1 MKTQKTRKI
10 LLALLSFVL
19 LLSLICLSPVL
30 QTNKT
35 SNAIAENIP
44 SISLDKV
51 DSPISGRTSW
61 TQAGRPLGF
70 VLYLNDVSFAVNQVH
85 LQREMTA
92 DSVAKITFT
101 RGEKTETP
109 VLICASIDG
118 GYGSKSFF
126 AFFFGGELADQSINE
141 YQNGDKA
148 IIEEGC
154 VLECKEGSYLVS
166 KKIEYVYD
174 GSSWTKVVDS
184 KEWTVTDVKTSVW
197 VADSRKL
204 GVDIHRSPESQTE
217 DPLTNN
223 NTGMLAHV
231 NDPSKVTYT
240 RNGKSE
246 HPNIIIG
253 NTVYVAYCFKG
264 DEIGATDKTP
274 RNGDLITIEEG
285 FTFTYNEND
294 FNRYYSGKLQYEYIN
309 GTWKACSYSSTA
321 TWKNA
326 SVNSV
331 KSEFTRPEMG
341 MGITTYSNDKDI
353 TAPQTDGIQLTVF
366 DLKKITL
373 FRQGKEFHPTRIIG
387 ATYTMNYMFKDL
399 PITDKF
405 VSGDMLKIEEGFS
418 FIYNDTRYTYAETE
432 VYVFTG
438 SSWRV
443 PSLNVIVKS
452 MNVAL
457 NENIDAVFTFKL
469 PIANVENGTNS
480 IFVTVSGEET
490 VVDLNTC
497 VEKERDEEFVTFAVF
512 IELNP
517 TLLTADIQFYF
528 RSDVGDNISC
538 SKVYHKTIKEYCEY
552 FIDKGTDEQKNL
564 VKALLNYGGYSQLF
578 FEVNTENLAND
589 GLDPIGNVEVSDES
603 VISQTPASGITFE
616 AIQLYLETT
625 PTLRFYFTIDGEH
638 TIDNYA
644 FKLTTNKDFEL
655 TPVYDEES
663 GRYYVDAEN
672 IPAKLIGETFT
683 ISVEN
688 TTGNTVYTIKSSINC
703 YIKMALTN
711 QDTTEE
717 AAKKANMLKA
727 LYVYGVCAAAF
738 AAASAN

>member
-19 LLSLICLSPVL
+19 LLSLICLSPVIW
-30 QTNKT
+30 TNKT
-35 SNAIAENIP
+35 SNAIADDIP

-51 DSPISGRTSW
+51 DSPIAGRTSW
-61 TQAGRPLGF
+61 ANDNRPLGF
-70 VLYLNDVSFAVNQVH
+70 AIYLNDVSFAVNQVH
-85 LQREMTA
+85 LQNGMTA
-92 DSVAKITFT
+92 DNLAKISFT
-101 RGEKTETP
+101 RGETTQSTP
-109 VLICASIDG
+109 VLICATKDG
-118 GYGSKSFF
+118 GYNSKSCFV
-126 AFFFGGELADQSINE
+126 FFFGGDLLGETTNE
-141 YQNGDKA
+141 YQEGDKA

-154 VLECKEGSYLVS
+154 ILKCAEGSYLVS
-166 KKIEYVYD
+166 EKIEYVYD

-184 KEWTVTDVKTSVW
+184 KEWTVTNVATSVW
-197 VADSRKL
+197 VDETARKL
-204 GVDIHRSPESQTE
+204 GVDIYRSQASQTE
-217 DPLTNN
+217 EPLTNN
-223 NTGMLAHV
+223 NDGMLALV
-231 NDPSKVTYT
+231 NDSSKVTYT

-246 HPNIIIG
+246 HPNTIIG
-253 NTVYVAYCFKG
+253 NNAYVAYCFKG
-264 DEIGATDKTP
+264 DVIGATDMTP

-285 FTFTYNEND
+285 FTFKYNVND
-294 FNRYYSGKLQYEYIN
+294 LNRYYSGKLQYEYFN
-309 GTWKACSYSSTA
+309 GVWKVCSYKSA
-321 TWKNA
+321 KTWANA
-326 SVNSV
+326 SVDSV
-331 KSEFTRPEMG
+331 KSMFTNPDR
-341 MGITTYSNDKDI
+341 GIGIRTYSNDKTI
-353 TAPQTDGIQLTVF
+353 TAQQTDGIQNSVF
-366 DLKKITL
+366 DLTKITL

-387 ATYTMNYMFKDL
+387 ATYTMHYMFSDL

-438 SSWRV
+438 SSWQV
-443 PSLNVIVKS
+443 PSLNVIVES

-528 RSDVGDNISC
+528 SSIVGDNISF

-552 FIDKGTDEQKNL
+552 FIQNGTEKQVDL
-564 VKALLNYGGYSQLF
+564 VKALLNYGGYSQVF
-578 FEVNTENLAND
+578 FNVNTDNLAND
-589 GLDPIGNVEVSDES
+589 GLYQTNDPIDDVVVSDENI
-603 VISQTPASGITFE
+603 ISQTSASGLTFKS
-616 AIQLYLETT
+616 IQLYLETT
-625 PTLRFYFTIDGEH
+625 PTLRFYFTIDGEY

-655 TPVYDEES
+655 TPEYDEES

-672 IPAKLIGETFT
+672 IPAKLISKTFT

-688 TTGNTVYTIKSSINC
+688 TTDNTVYTIESSINC
-703 YIKMALTN
+703 YIKMALAN
-711 QDTTEE
+711 SDTTTE
-717 AAKKANMLKA
+717 KANMLKA
-727 LYVYGVCAAAF
+727 LYVYGVFADAF
-738 AAASAN
+738 AN

>member
-19 LLSLICLSPVL
+19 LLSLICLSPVI

-35 SNAIAENIP
+35 SNAIADGIP

-51 DSPISGRTSW
+51 DSPIANRTDW
-61 TQAGRPLGF
+61 ANETRPLGF
-70 VLYLNDVSFAVNQVH
+70 VLYLNDVSFDKAEVH
-85 LQREMTA
+85 LQNKMTS

-101 RGEKTETP
+101 RGEKTATP
-109 VLICASIDG
+109 VLICASKDG

-126 AFFFGGELADQSINE
+126 AFFFGGDLLGETTNK
-141 YQNGDKA
+141 YQEGDKA
-148 IIEEGC
+148 VIEEGC
-154 VLECKEGSYLVS
+154 ILYYNKDSSYSVS
-166 KKIEYVYD
+166 EKIEYVYD
-174 GSSWTKVVDS
+174 GSSWTKVGDS
-184 KEWTVTDVKTSVW
+184 KECKEWTVTSVQTSVW

-204 GVDIHRSPESQTE
+204 GVDIYRSQASQTE
-217 DPLTNN
+217 DPLTNGN
-223 NTGMLAHV
+223 DGMLALV
-231 NDPSKVTYT
+231 NDSSKVTYT

-246 HPNIIIG
+246 HPNKIIG

-264 DEIGATDKTP
+264 DVIGATDMTP

-285 FTFTYNEND
+285 FTFTYNAND
-294 FNRYYSGKLQYEYIN
+294 DIRYYSGKLQYEYIN
-309 GTWKACSYSSTA
+309 GTWKACSYSGTA

-326 SVNSV
+326 SVASE

-353 TAPQTDGIQLTVF
+353 TASQTDGIQLTVF

-387 ATYTMNYMFKDL
+387 ADYTMNYMFSDL
-399 PITDKF
+399 PSTDTF

-438 SSWRV
+438 SSWQV
-443 PSLNVIVKS
+443 PSLNVRVKS

-528 RSDVGDNISC
+528 RSIVGDNISF

-564 VKALLNYGGYSQLF
+564 VKALLNYGGYSQVF
-578 FEVNTENLAND
+578 FKVNTDNLANK
-589 GLDPIGNVEVSDES
+589 GFDPIDNVEVSDES

-644 FKLTTNKDFEL
+644 FKLTTNEDFEL
-655 TPVYDEES
+655 TPEYDEES
-663 GRYYVDAEN
+663 KRYYVDAEN
-672 IPAKLIGETFT
+672 IPAKLIGKTFT
-683 ISVEN
+683 ISVKN
-688 TTGNTVYTIKSSINC
+688 TTDNTVYTIESSINC
-703 YIKMALTN
+703 YIKMALAN
-711 QDTTEE
+711 SDTTTE
-717 AAKKANMLKA
+717 KANMLKA
-727 LYVYGVCAAAF
+727 LYVYGVFADAF
-738 AAASAN
+738 AN